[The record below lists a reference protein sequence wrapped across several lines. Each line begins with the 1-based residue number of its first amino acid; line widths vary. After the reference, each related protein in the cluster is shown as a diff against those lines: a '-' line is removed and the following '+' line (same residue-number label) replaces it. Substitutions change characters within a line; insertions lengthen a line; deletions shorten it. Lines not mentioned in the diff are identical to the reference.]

1 MLLSESDAKAICAK
15 ALSFTKADD
24 ARVSL
29 GGDAHSNLRF
39 AAGSFTTNGYR
50 EDAELSV
57 TVWMAGK
64 KGSATSNEL
73 DEASLRATV
82 AQAEELAKVSPVD
95 EEYVPTLG
103 AESYRPA
110 GGFVEETLRLPLDAR
125 ARSVADIIDD
135 CQKSGAVAAG
145 FHQTRGSFAAG
156 ATHHGNFHYGHSTL
170 ISLSVTART
179 LEGAGS
185 GYFLRNHF
193 DVARLDVARIGREA
207 IQKALRSRQPQA
219 LDAGAYTVILEPQ
232 AVADLLGY
240 SRAEFDARQADEG
253 RSVFSTPGGKTR
265 LGERVFDERLS
276 FYTDPWHP
284 DLPGPT
290 AAQDGIPA
298 EKFFLVRNGVLEKLI
313 YSRFWGKKKNQPA
326 TPGPTNMILAGSAPP
341 VSIEDMVRDTQRG
354 LLVSRFW
361 YLRTVDPRTASLTG
375 LTRDGVWLIENG
387 KIAHPVRNFRF
398 NQSTVQMLAPGN
410 VDLIGAPERVSS
422 SESQGANALLLP
434 ALKVTEFHFTSASEA
449 V

>member
-1 MLLSESDAKAICAK
+1 MLFSESDAKAICTK

-24 ARVSL
+24 ACVRLS
-29 GGDAHSNLRF
+29 GDAHCNLRF
-39 AAGSFTTNGYR
+39 AGGSFTTNGYR

-57 TVWMAGK
+57 TVWVAGR
-64 KGSATSNEL
+64 KGSASSNEL
-73 DEASLRATV
+73 DDASLRATV

-103 AESYRPA
+103 AESYKPA
-110 GGFVEETLRLPLDAR
+110 GGFVEETLRLSLDAR
-125 ARSVADIIDD
+125 ARSVAGIIDD
-135 CQKSGAVAAG
+135 CQKAGAVAAG

-156 ATHHGNFHYGHSTL
+156 ATQHGNFHYDRSTL
-170 ISLSVTART
+170 VSLSVTART

-193 DVARLDVARIGREA
+193 DVARLDVARIGGEA

-219 LDAGAYTVILEPQ
+219 LQAGTYTVILEPQ

-253 RSVFSTPGGKTR
+253 RSVFSAPGGKTR

-284 DLPGPT
+284 DLPGPR

-313 YSRFWGKKKNQPA
+313 YSRFWGRKKNQPA
-326 TPGPTNMILAGSAPP
+326 TPGPVNMILASSAPP
-341 VSIEDMVRDTQRG
+341 VGIEDMVRGTRRG

-434 ALKVTEFHFTSASEA
+434 ALKVKEFHFTAASDA

>member
-1 MLLSESDAKAICAK
+1 MLSESEAKAICTQ
-15 ALSFTKADD
+15 ALSFTKAED
-24 ARVSL
+24 AFVGL
-29 GGDAHSNLRF
+29 GGGEHSDLRF
-39 AAGSFTTNGYR
+39 AAGAFTTNGYR

-57 TVWMAGK
+57 TVWVGGR
-64 KGSATSNEL
+64 KGSASSNEL

-82 AQAEELAKVSPVD
+82 AQAEDLARVSPLD

-103 AESYRPA
+103 AESYKPA
-110 GGFVEETLRLPLDAR
+110 GGFVEETLRLPLEAR
-125 ARSVADIIDD
+125 ARSVAGILED

-145 FHQTRGSFAAG
+145 FHQARGSFAAG
-156 ATHHGNFHYGHSTL
+156 ATRHGNFHYGRSTL
-170 ISLSVTART
+170 ASLSVTART
-179 LEGAGS
+179 REGAGS

-219 LDAGAYTVILEPQ
+219 LDAGPYTVILEPQ
-232 AVADLLGY
+232 AVADLLRY
-240 SRAEFDARQADEG
+240 SYAAFDARQADEG
-253 RSVFSTPGGKTR
+253 RGVFSASGGKTR

-276 FYTDPWHP
+276 LYTDPWHP
-284 DLPGPT
+284 ELPGPA

-298 EKFFLVRNGVLEKLI
+298 EKFDLVRNGVLVKLT

-326 TPGPTNMILAGSAPP
+326 TPGPVNIILASSAPP
-341 VSIEDMVRDTQRG
+341 VSLEDMIRDTQRG

-387 KIAHPVRNFRF
+387 KVAHPVHNFRF

-422 SESQGANALLLP
+422 SESQGENALLLP
-434 ALKVTEFHFTSASEA
+434 ALKVKEFHFTSASEA

>member
-1 MLLSESDAKAICAK
+1 MLLTESDARAICTK

-24 ARVSL
+24 AYVRLS
-29 GGDAHSNLRF
+29 GDAHSNLRF

-57 TVWMAGK
+57 TVWVEGR
-64 KGSATSNEL
+64 KGSAASNEL
-73 DEASLRATV
+73 EEASLRATV
-82 AQAEELAKVSPVD
+82 AQAEKLARVSPLD

-103 AESYRPA
+103 AESYKPA
-110 GGFVEETLRLPLDAR
+110 SGFVEETLRLPLDAR
-125 ARSVADIIDD
+125 ARSIASIIDD

-145 FHQTRGSFAAG
+145 FHQTRGSIAAG
-156 ATHHGNFHYGHSTL
+156 ATRHGNFHYGRSTL
-170 ISLSVTART
+170 ASLSVTART

-185 GYFLRNHF
+185 GYLLRNHF

-219 LDAGAYTVILEPQ
+219 LDPGAYTVILEPQ

-240 SRAEFDARQADEG
+240 SSAQFDARQADEG
-253 RSVFSTPGGKTR
+253 RSVFSAPGRKTR

-284 DLPGPT
+284 ELPGPT

-298 EKFFLVRNGVLEKLI
+298 EKFFLVRKGVLDKLI

-326 TPGPTNMILAGSAPP
+326 TPGPVNMILASSAPP
-341 VSIEDMVRDTQRG
+341 VSVEDMIRDTRRG

-361 YLRTVDPRTASLTG
+361 YLRTVDPHTASLTG
-375 LTRDGVWLIENG
+375 LTRDGVWLVESG
-387 KIAHPVRNFRF
+387 KVAHPVRNFRF
-398 NQSTVQMLAPGN
+398 NQSTVPMLAPGN

-434 ALKVTEFHFTSASEA
+434 ALKVKEFHFTSASDA